1 MRFRSFLPVLVV
13 GLILACVP
21 LITTSK
27 QLLGTFI
34 FAGIYAIAVIGLAL
48 FSGYAG
54 QPSMG
59 QAGFC
64 AIGAYASA
72 IVATKFNLS
81 PWFGILAAGAM
92 SGLAGWLIGS
102 LILRLSGHYLAIG
115 TLGFGIIVAALLKQ
129 WEWTGLSSGMR
140 NVPRFEF
147 VGDVL
152 KTEAGYYYLV
162 LVILLIVIV
171 LSLNLVRSRPG
182 RALRALHE
190 SEIGAEMLGVD
201 TATAKLR
208 VFVLSAV
215 LGGIAGSLYA
225 HYVGSIT
232 PDTFE
237 FTISVEMLV
246 MAVIG
251 GVSSVWGAALGTA
264 FIWGLS
270 QAIKALP
277 DLLHDVVKIPSITQF
292 ELMIFGAI
300 LIIVMIFMP
309 DGLVPTMTKKLRV
322 KS

>member
-1 MRFRSFLPVLVV
+1 MRFRSFIPVLVV
-13 GLILACVP
+13 GFVLALVP
-21 LITTSK
+21 SLSESK

-34 FAGIYAIAVIGLAL
+34 FAGVYAIAVIGLAL

-81 PWFGILAAGAM
+81 PWVGLLAAGAM
-92 SGLAGWLIGS
+92 SGLVGWLIGS

-129 WEWTGLSSGMR
+129 GEWTGLSSGMR

-147 VGDVL
+147 FGDAL
-152 KTEAGYYYLV
+152 KSEAGYYYLV
-162 LVILLIVIV
+162 LVILLLVIV
-171 LSLNLVRSRPG
+171 LALNLVRSRPG

-277 DLLHDVVKIPSITQF
+277 DVLNSIVKIPSITQF
-292 ELMIFGAI
+292 ELMIFGTI
-300 LIIVMIFMP
+300 LILVMIFMP
-309 DGLVPTMTKKLRV
+309 EGLLPTFTRRKR
-322 KS
+322 SG

>member
-1 MRFRSFLPVLVV
+1 MRFRSFIPVLVV
-13 GLILACVP
+13 GFVLALVP
-21 LITTSK
+21 LLSESK

-34 FAGIYAIAVIGLAL
+34 FAGVYAIAVIGLAL

-81 PWFGILAAGAM
+81 PWVGLLAAGAM
-92 SGLAGWLIGS
+92 SGLVGWLIGS

-140 NVPRFEF
+140 NVSRFEF
-147 VGDVL
+147 FGDAL
-152 KTEAGYYYLV
+152 KSEAGYYYLV
-162 LVILLIVIV
+162 LVILLLVIV
-171 LSLNLVRSRPG
+171 LALNLVRSRPG

-232 PDTFE
+232 PDTIE

-277 DLLHDVVKIPSITQF
+277 DVLNSIVKIPSITQF
-292 ELMIFGAI
+292 ELMIFGTI
-300 LIIVMIFMP
+300 LILVMIFMP
-309 DGLVPTMTKKLRV
+309 EGLLPTFTKRK
-322 KS
+322 KQ

>member
-1 MRFRSFLPVLVV
+1 MRFRSFIPVLVV
-13 GLILACVP
+13 GFALALVP
-21 LITTSK
+21 LLSESK

-34 FAGIYAIAVIGLAL
+34 FAGVYAIAVIGLAL

-81 PWFGILAAGAM
+81 PWVGLLAAGAM
-92 SGLAGWLIGS
+92 SGLVGWLIGS

-147 VGDVL
+147 FGDAL
-152 KTEAGYYYLV
+152 KSEAGYYYLV
-162 LVILLIVIV
+162 LVILLLVIV
-171 LSLNLVRSRPG
+171 LALNLVRSRPG

-277 DLLHDVVKIPSITQF
+277 DVLNSIVKIPSITQF
-292 ELMIFGAI
+292 ELMIFGTI
-300 LIIVMIFMP
+300 LILVMIFMP
-309 DGLVPTMTKKLRV
+309 EGLLPTFTRRKR
-322 KS
+322 SG

>member
-1 MRFRSFLPVLVV
+1 MRFRSFIPVLVV
-13 GLILACVP
+13 GFVLALVP
-21 LITTSK
+21 LLSESK

-34 FAGIYAIAVIGLAL
+34 FAGVYAIAVIGLAL

-81 PWFGILAAGAM
+81 PWVGLLAAGAM
-92 SGLAGWLIGS
+92 SGLVGWLIGS

-140 NVPRFEF
+140 NVSRFEF
-147 VGDVL
+147 FGDAL
-152 KTEAGYYYLV
+152 KSEAGYYYLV
-162 LVILLIVIV
+162 LVILLLVIV
-171 LSLNLVRSRPG
+171 LALNLVRSRPG

-277 DLLHDVVKIPSITQF
+277 DVLNSIVKIPSITQF
-292 ELMIFGAI
+292 ELMIFGTI
-300 LIIVMIFMP
+300 LILVMIFMP
-309 DGLVPTMTKKLRV
+309 EGLLPTFTKRK
-322 KS
+322 KQ

>member
-1 MRFRSFLPVLVV
+1 MRFRSFLPVLAV
-13 GLILACVP
+13 GLILALVP
-21 LITTSK
+21 LVTTSK
-27 QLLGTFI
+27 QVLGTFI

-72 IVATKFNLS
+72 IVATKFSLS
-81 PWFGILAAGAM
+81 PWLGMLAAGAT
-92 SGLAGWLIGS
+92 SGLVGWLIGS

-140 NVPRFEF
+140 NVPRYEF

-162 LVILLIVIV
+162 LVVLLVVIV

-215 LGGIAGSLYA
+215 LGGVAGSLYA

-251 GVSSVWGAALGTA
+251 GVSSVWGAAFGTA

-277 DLLHDVVKIPSITQF
+277 DLLPSAVKIPSITQF

-300 LIIVMIFMP
+300 LILVMIFMP
-309 DGLVPTMTKKLRV
+309 DGLVPTMTKRQRR
-322 KS
+322 

>member
-1 MRFRSFLPVLVV
+1 MRFRSFIPVLVV
-13 GLILACVP
+13 GFVLALVP
-21 LITTSK
+21 LLSESK

-34 FAGIYAIAVIGLAL
+34 FAGVYAIAVIGLAL

-81 PWFGILAAGAM
+81 PWVGLLAAGAM
-92 SGLAGWLIGS
+92 SGLVGWLIGS

-147 VGDVL
+147 LGDAL
-152 KTEAGYYYLV
+152 KSEAGYYYLV
-162 LVILLIVIV
+162 LIILLLVIV
-171 LSLNLVRSRPG
+171 LALNLVRSRPG

-277 DLLHDVVKIPSITQF
+277 DVLNSIVKIPSITQF
-292 ELMIFGAI
+292 ELMIFGTI
-300 LIIVMIFMP
+300 LILVMIFMP
-309 DGLVPTMTKKLRV
+309 EGLLPTFTRRKKQ
-322 KS
+322 

>member
-1 MRFRSFLPVLVV
+1 MRFRSFIPVLVV
-13 GLILACVP
+13 GFVLALVP
-21 LITTSK
+21 LLSESK

-34 FAGIYAIAVIGLAL
+34 FAGVYAIAVIGLAL

-81 PWFGILAAGAM
+81 PWVGLLAAGAM
-92 SGLAGWLIGS
+92 SGLVGWLIGS

-147 VGDVL
+147 FGDAL
-152 KTEAGYYYLV
+152 KSEAGYYYLV
-162 LVILLIVIV
+162 LVILLLVIV
-171 LSLNLVRSRPG
+171 LALNLVRSRPG

-277 DLLHDVVKIPSITQF
+277 DVLNSIVKIPSITQF
-292 ELMIFGAI
+292 ELMIFGTI
-300 LIIVMIFMP
+300 LILVMIFMP
-309 DGLVPTMTKKLRV
+309 EGLLPTFTRRKR
-322 KS
+322 SG

>member
-147 VGDVL
+147 VGDAL

>member
-147 VGDVL
+147 VGDAL

-309 DGLVPTMTKKLRV
+309 DGLVPTMTKRQRR
-322 KS
+322 

>member
-1 MRFRSFLPVLVV
+1 MRFRSFIPVLVV
-13 GLILACVP
+13 GFALALVP
-21 LITTSK
+21 LLSESK

-34 FAGIYAIAVIGLAL
+34 FAGVYAIAVIGLAL

-81 PWFGILAAGAM
+81 PWVGLLAAGAM
-92 SGLAGWLIGS
+92 SGLVGWLIGS

-147 VGDVL
+147 FGDAL
-152 KTEAGYYYLV
+152 KSEAGYYYLV
-162 LVILLIVIV
+162 LVILLLVIV
-171 LSLNLVRSRPG
+171 LALNLVRSRPG

-277 DLLHDVVKIPSITQF
+277 DVLNSIVKIPSITQF
-292 ELMIFGAI
+292 ELMIFGTI

-309 DGLVPTMTKKLRV
+309 EGLLPTFTKRK
-322 KS
+322 KQ

>member
-1 MRFRSFLPVLVV
+1 MRFRSFIPVLVV
-13 GLILACVP
+13 GFVLALVP
-21 LITTSK
+21 SLSESK

-34 FAGIYAIAVIGLAL
+34 FAGVYAIAVIGLAL

-81 PWFGILAAGAM
+81 PWVGLLAAGAM
-92 SGLAGWLIGS
+92 SGLVGWLIGS

-147 VGDVL
+147 FGDAL
-152 KTEAGYYYLV
+152 KSEAGYYYLV
-162 LVILLIVIV
+162 LVILLLVIV
-171 LSLNLVRSRPG
+171 LALNLVRSRPG

-277 DLLHDVVKIPSITQF
+277 DVLNSIVKIPSITQF
-292 ELMIFGAI
+292 ELMIFGTI
-300 LIIVMIFMP
+300 LILVMIFMP
-309 DGLVPTMTKKLRV
+309 EGLLPTFTRRKR
-322 KS
+322 SG

>member
-1 MRFRSFLPVLVV
+1 MRFRSFIPVLVV
-13 GLILACVP
+13 GFALALVP
-21 LITTSK
+21 LLSESK

-34 FAGIYAIAVIGLAL
+34 FAGVYAIAVIGLAL

-81 PWFGILAAGAM
+81 PWMGLLAAGAM
-92 SGLAGWLIGS
+92 SGLVGWLIGS

-147 VGDVL
+147 LGDAL
-152 KTEAGYYYLV
+152 KSEVGYYYLV
-162 LVILLIVIV
+162 LVILLLVIV
-171 LSLNLVRSRPG
+171 LALNLVRSRPG

-277 DLLHDVVKIPSITQF
+277 DVLNSIVKIPSITQF
-292 ELMIFGAI
+292 ELMIFGTI
-300 LIIVMIFMP
+300 LILVMIFMP
-309 DGLVPTMTKKLRV
+309 EGLLPTFTKRKR
-322 KS
+322 SG

>member
-21 LITTSK
+21 LIATSK

-147 VGDVL
+147 VGDAL

-309 DGLVPTMTKKLRV
+309 DGLVPTMTKRQRR
-322 KS
+322 